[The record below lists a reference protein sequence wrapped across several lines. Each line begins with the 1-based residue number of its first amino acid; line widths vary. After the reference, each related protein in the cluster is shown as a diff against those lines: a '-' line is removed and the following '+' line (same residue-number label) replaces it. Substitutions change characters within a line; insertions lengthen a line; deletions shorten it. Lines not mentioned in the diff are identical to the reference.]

1 MGVVARIIVGSHDI
15 PPWIDAEGERADRIG
30 EINRR
35 KAALHAAQIDM
46 ERTAGLLIIAHYL
59 PMSVDLPRMGFSST
73 GEINRCE
80 AALHAAQKTMRV
92 PPTRHT

>member
-1 MGVVARIIVGSHDI
+1 
-15 PPWIDAEGERADRIG
+15 
-30 EINRR
+30 
-35 KAALHAAQIDM
+35 
-46 ERTAGLLIIAHYL
+46 
-59 PMSVDLPRMGFSST
+59 MSVDLPRMGFSST